1 MFQNLT
7 QGAIV
12 TILYKNVPRVVDG
25 RVISVN
31 THMPTY
37 NPQQPMSFMGGPV
50 TDITVQVDNET
61 IPFAGLPASGVVA
74 NFPDKSMFL
83 STDRSAVLREVEVN
97 KSALKQDLDQ
107 VPDKQRLYSSYE
119 KLSMDLNPDLKK
131 EAEHA
136 RELADMRNEMAEIK
150 RMLASSLGTRQK
162 EEL

>member
-37 NPQQPMSFMGGPV
+37 NPQQPMSLMGGPV
-50 TDITVQVDNET
+50 TDITVQVDTET
-61 IPFAGLPASGVVA
+61 IPFAGLPANGVVA

-97 KSALKQDLDQ
+97 KSALK
-107 VPDKQRLYSSYE
+107 
-119 KLSMDLNPDLKK
+119 
-131 EAEHA
+131 
-136 RELADMRNEMAEIK
+136 
-150 RMLASSLGTRQK
+150 
-162 EEL
+162 